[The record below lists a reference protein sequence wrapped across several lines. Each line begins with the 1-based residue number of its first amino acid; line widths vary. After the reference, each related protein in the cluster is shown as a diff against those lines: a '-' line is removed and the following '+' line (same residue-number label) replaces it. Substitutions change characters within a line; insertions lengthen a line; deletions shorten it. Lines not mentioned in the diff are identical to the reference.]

1 MSSKSPSKT
10 ILTCATLAG
19 GLMLAGS
26 SFAMT
31 DLGTG
36 YMLSAGSG
44 EKAAEGKCG
53 EGRCGVDKMDAD
65 KDGQVSRAEFAAAHD
80 GKDDKFAAIDAD
92 GDGFISAA
100 EADAHHK
107 AKAEGACG
115 GHKDKAEGS
124 CGGDKDK
131 AEGKCGEGACGGA
144 A

>member
-1 MSSKSPSKT
+1 MSSKSKT

-31 DLGTG
+31 DLASG
-36 YMLSAGSG
+36 YMLAAGGG

-53 EGRCGVDKMDAD
+53 EGRCGMDKMDAD
-65 KDGQVSRAEFAAAHD
+65 KDGQISKAEFAAAHE
-80 GKDDKFAAIDAD
+80 GKEDKFASYDGN

-100 EADAHHK
+100 EMEAKH
-107 AKAEGACG
+107 KAEGA
-115 GHKDKAEGS
+115 

-144 A
+144 V